1 MYGPPVIVSQRAQ
14 MEVAF
19 LEATWKTLDPV
30 GITNRWI
37 NHTIHPA
44 QTPGTLITVQEPL
57 SSGLCGPLV
66 YSLAV
71 ASRDTEM
78 LTAHSYWQAE

>member
-44 QTPGTLITVQEPL
+44 QTPGAAPA
-57 SSGLCGPLV
+57 
-66 YSLAV
+66 AV
-71 ASRDTEM
+71 RSDVG
-78 LTAHSYWQAE
+78 HGH

>member
-1 MYGPPVIVSQRAQ
+1 MRARLLLDASPCLLGRYIRDIGSLVYGPPVIISQRAQ

-44 QTPGTLITVQEPL
+44 QTPGAPYCCCEARYRL
-57 SSGLCGPLV
+57 
-66 YSLAV
+66 
-71 ASRDTEM
+71 
-78 LTAHSYWQAE
+78 WQ